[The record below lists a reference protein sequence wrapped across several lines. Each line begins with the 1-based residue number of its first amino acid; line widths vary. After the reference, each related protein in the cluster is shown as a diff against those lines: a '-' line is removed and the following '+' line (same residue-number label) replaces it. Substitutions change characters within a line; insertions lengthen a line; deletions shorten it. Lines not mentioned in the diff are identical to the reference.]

1 MPQREAR
8 QGRVLPCTPRTALRG
23 FSCRSIASAHI
34 LTLRRLQPPPSARGL
49 TRASSGGELSS
60 MPTCNE
66 SISTSCPREPNAF
79 LGHTL
84 CTRAASPAQP
94 AAAAADLKAAD
105 LTPPLPPGVRRP
117 WSLLKSTQ
125 SERTVAKESEAQ
137 ASGRCCNRCALS
149 GATECCLFR
158 RREEAQIHDLL
169 ADHHLG
175 FEGLAHA
182 ALVYHIRKSSR

>member
-1 MPQREAR
+1 MP
-8 QGRVLPCTPRTALRG
+8 
-23 FSCRSIASAHI
+23 SSA
-34 LTLRRLQPPPSARGL
+34 TDP
-49 TRASSGGELSS
+49 
-60 MPTCNE
+60 
-66 SISTSCPREPNAF
+66 
-79 LGHTL
+79 L

-105 LTPPLPPGVRRP
+105 LSGSDAAATAGCAPPLVATG
-117 WSLLKSTQ
+117 SASTCKSTQ

-137 ASGRCCNRCALS
+137 ASGRCWHRCALS

-182 ALVYHIRKSSR
+182 ADVNHILIARR